1 MAAAN
6 IGELK
11 IWKISPFKDNSFQE
25 YSIKLNNNNI
35 VFYYYLKSFSYLYK
49 MDFTSISFIIGLSV
63 GFIKYSEY
71 IHRMYI
77 SNTNLIIKQNDQI
90 SFLLKRLVDLNKK
103 IVKLEFEFTALSET
117 NACFADD
124 ELVVKEELVKEDIV
138 ENLQAN
144 VIENNFEI
152 IETAIDDKLN
162 KKKGWFRP
170 FF

>member
-1 MAAAN
+1 MD
-6 IGELK
+6 L
-11 IWKISPFKDNSFQE
+11 S
-25 YSIKLNNNNI
+25 
-35 VFYYYLKSFSYLYK
+35 LYA
-49 MDFTSISFIIGLSV
+49 FIISLSV

-90 SFLLKRLVDLNKK
+90 NFLLKRLVDLNKK
-103 IVKLEFEFTALSET
+103 IVKLEFEFTALSISST
-117 NACFADD
+117 FLD
-124 ELVVKEELVKEDIV
+124 EEKIV

>member
-1 MAAAN
+1 MD
-6 IGELK
+6 L
-11 IWKISPFKDNSFQE
+11 S
-25 YSIKLNNNNI
+25 
-35 VFYYYLKSFSYLYK
+35 LYA
-49 MDFTSISFIIGLSV
+49 FIISLSV

-90 SFLLKRLVDLNKK
+90 NFLLKRLVDLNKK
-103 IVKLEFEFTALSET
+103 IVKLEFEFTALSISST
-117 NACFADD
+117 FLD
-124 ELVVKEELVKEDIV
+124 EEKDVDKDIVIENIVIEENIV